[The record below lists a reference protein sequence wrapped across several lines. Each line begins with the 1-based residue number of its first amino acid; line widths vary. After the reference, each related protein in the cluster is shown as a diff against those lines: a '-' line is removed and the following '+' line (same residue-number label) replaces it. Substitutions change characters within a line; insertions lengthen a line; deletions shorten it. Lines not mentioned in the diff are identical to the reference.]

1 MAEESAKLIKSK
13 NLPEAKLKLSN
24 LLQSTA
30 IASPLEKVHL
40 SKSLTKLNLG
50 LSLDESCLCNPF
62 NFAGVTKCY
71 EEN

>member
-13 NLPEAKLKLSN
+13 NLPKAKLKLSI